1 MSLPYTYR
9 PMVVGIDFD
18 TNAIYLCALDVDNR
32 DHVPIIDACQLR
44 TSKGDLVE
52 AIAAVPLALTTTLHR
67 MGVTAEFGK
76 HARPD
81 AWVERGTGASRVGD
95 WPLGAIAG
103 AIISAWPRVTNGGGV
118 RVIKTADWKKAIGA
132 PGNCGKPIANHY
144 ATLQWRSR
152 YPDVHPPTNHN
163 ELDAYSIAVTA
174 STL

>member
-1 MSLPYTYR
+1 
-9 PMVVGIDFD
+9 MVVGIDFD

-44 TSKGDLVE
+44 ASKGDLVE
-52 AIAAVPLALTTTLHR
+52 AIAAVPLALTTTLAR
-67 MGVTAEFGK
+67 MGVQRA
-76 HARPD
+76 D

-103 AIISAWPRVTNGGGV
+103 ALISAWPRVTGGGSV

-144 ATLQWRSR
+144 ATIQWRSR
-152 YPDVHPPTNHN
+152 YPDIHPPTNHN

>member
-1 MSLPYTYR
+1 
-9 PMVVGIDFD
+9 MVVGIDFD

-52 AIAAVPLALTTTLHR
+52 AIAAVPLALTTTLAR
-67 MGVTAEFGK
+67 MGVQRA
-76 HARPD
+76 D

-103 AIISAWPRVTNGGGV
+103 ALISAWPRVTGGGSV

-152 YPDVHPPTNHN
+152 YPDIHPPTNHN